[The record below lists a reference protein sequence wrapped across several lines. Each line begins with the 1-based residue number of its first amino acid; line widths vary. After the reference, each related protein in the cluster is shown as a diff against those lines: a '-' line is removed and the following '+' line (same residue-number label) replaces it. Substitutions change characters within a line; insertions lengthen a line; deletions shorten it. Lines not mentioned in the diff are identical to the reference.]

1 MQRLHKELKRLS
13 KQMYAIEV
21 LKEGNAGRS
30 DEAVAQDLLLP
41 LPLMTLKQFLQC
53 ENQLEVNTNMRKQFV
68 SIFILSYLLNITLKM
83 LVLSVRKIVFSQ
95 KFTRHLITFV
105 IFNFLCIIKDFFYL
119 YVLNLVFYIEHY

>member
-41 LPLMTLKQFLQC
+41 LPLMTLEQFLQC

-83 LVLSVRKIVFSQ
+83 LVLSVRKIVFS
-95 KFTRHLITFV
+95 
-105 IFNFLCIIKDFFYL
+105 
-119 YVLNLVFYIEHY
+119 

>member
-53 ENQLEVNTNMRKQFV
+53 ENQLEVNINMRKQFV
-68 SIFILSYLLNITLKM
+68 SIFILSYLLNITLNA
-83 LVLSVRKIVFSQ
+83 VLFIRKIVL
-95 KFTRHLITFV
+95 K
-105 IFNFLCIIKDFFYL
+105 
-119 YVLNLVFYIEHY
+119 NLLAIL